1 MIKTRK
7 HNSEASIETNEN
19 IQPNLCSFIYSL
31 TPYFTQQDAP
41 NNQKGL
47 VNPNI
52 PEAITQTNKDIQA
65 KLMSMLI
72 YLSTLYVFSYTI
84 SHVPLR
90 GETRKL
96 GF

>member
-1 MIKTRK
+1 MRKTRK

-19 IQPNLCSFIYSL
+19 IKPNLWIFIYLLPPS
-31 TPYFTQQDAP
+31 FTQQDAP
-41 NNQKGL
+41 NNRKGL

-65 KLMSMLI
+65 NLMSMLI

-84 SHVPLR
+84 SNVPLR